1 MLPYLPIKPM
11 KNFFKN
17 LFKDPDTLP
26 ADKIKTRQ
34 YGRVALLSGVAL
46 GSLVLGLG
54 FFKSSASKEESPP
67 IKTTPQSQ
75 KLIVPSESVDVRDI
89 WARRV
94 EKRAEEA
101 ERKAS
106 NLEASNDILTK
117 RLETVEEILTKGSP
131 FQSELEQIETPTQK
145 DTRSSPIQSSNF
157 KGFPQEDM
165 FTSSVPQSLA
175 HSSPISQD
183 SLIAPRSRIMH
194 QGLEKSPK
202 PLKKASHYVPA
213 GSYAKAVLTSGAVVS
228 TAVASQS
235 NPQPI
240 VLRLADEGILPR
252 GFQSH
257 MKDAVLIGSCY
268 GDLSAERAMCRLHT
282 LSFIELDGTTVE
294 RSVEGWIIGEDGA
307 PGLRGKIVDRAGE
320 VAREAFLSG
329 ILSGMSSFLQF
340 DATRSVYPITPFGQ
354 TNALSPKDA
363 MTGGLGKGA
372 SNALDKLAE
381 FSIKRAE
388 AMQPVIVV
396 NAGRVVDV
404 VFKRGIDLIPD
415 SAPEIKLVTQP
426 HSSNQEA
433 HP

>member
-1 MLPYLPIKPM
+1 M

-54 FFKSSASKEESPP
+54 FFKSSSSKEESSP
-67 IKTTPQSQ
+67 IKTTPQAQ

-94 EKRAEEA
+94 ERRAEEA
-101 ERKAS
+101 EQKAS
-106 NLEASNDILTK
+106 NLEASNDLLTK

-131 FQSELEQIETPTQK
+131 FQSESEQIEASAQK
-145 DTRSSPIQSSNF
+145 DTLSSPSKMSAPIQASNF

-165 FTSSVPQSLA
+165 FTTSVPQSLDQ
-175 HSSPISQD
+175 SPHAD
-183 SLIAPRSRIMH
+183 SGLIAPRLRIMH

-240 VLRLADEGILPR
+240 VLRLADEGLLPR

-282 LSFIELDGTTVE
+282 LSFIEPDGTTVE

-354 TNALSPKDA
+354 TSALSPKDA
-363 MTGGLGKGA
+363 VTGGLGKGA

-396 NAGRVVDV
+396 NGGRVVDV

-415 SAPEIKLVTQP
+415 PAPEIKLVTQP
-426 HSSNQEA
+426 HSSNQEV

>member
-1 MLPYLPIKPM
+1 M

-26 ADKIKTRQ
+26 ADRIKTRQ

-54 FFKSSASKEESPP
+54 LFQSSTSKEESPP
-67 IKTTPQSQ
+67 IKTTPLVQ

-101 ERKAS
+101 EKKAS
-106 NLEASNDILTK
+106 DLEASNDILTK

-131 FQSELEQIETPTQK
+131 FQSESEQIEAPARK
-145 DTRSSPIQSSNF
+145 DALSSPSKRGAPIQASNF
-157 KGFPQEDM
+157 KGFPQEEI
-165 FTSSVPQSLA
+165 FTPSVPQSIA

-183 SLIAPRSRIMH
+183 GLIVPRSRIMH
-194 QGLEKSPK
+194 QGLEKSPN

-213 GSYAKAVLTSGAVVS
+213 GSYAKAVLTTGAVVS

-282 LSFIELDGTTVE
+282 LSFIEPDGTTVE

-307 PGLRGKIVDRAGE
+307 PGLRGKIVDRSGE

-340 DATRSVYPITPFGQ
+340 DASRSVYPVTPFGQ

-363 MTGGLGKGA
+363 ITGGLGKGA

-404 VFKRGIDLIPD
+404 VFKRGIDLISAP
-415 SAPEIKLVTQP
+415 APEIKLVTQP